1 MFNKSVNTHCGIDK
15 LVWKDA
21 NDNECS
27 LVCFYQSGP
36 NAGKSKGLFNLCK
49 ELKIP
54 EENTLSK
61 AIKLTDLRILA
72 SNHPAFKRKSKQ
84 EDLIQNLNSQHNLNI
99 RLIYLPKLHCEFNPI
114 EMFWAQ
120 LKNDLR
126 QGNDQDSIGDLLLER
141 I

>member
-27 LVCFYQSGP
+27 FDCFYQSGP

-49 ELKIP
+49 ELIII
-54 EENTLSK
+54 EENTLWK

-72 SNHPAFKRKSKQ
+72 RNHPAFKRK
-84 EDLIQNLNSQHNLNI
+84 
-99 RLIYLPKLHCEFNPI
+99 F
-114 EMFWAQ
+114 
-120 LKNDLR
+120 
-126 QGNDQDSIGDLLLER
+126 
-141 I
+141 